1 MIKKRCILSILLI
14 IVLTLVSTSSVF
26 AVPNKVFANTSIF
39 LDIKNSSFEN
49 TITDEF
55 DKPFVSDWVINGENF
70 VSDNVNVVST
80 SAYEG
85 RNSLQLKNGVFN
97 IESKEFIEI
106 ENSAQY
112 LFGVKFVFSD
122 VDDSLQIS
130 VKTYNSQNEII
141 ATHKSQTIIS
151 KQENLDKWQEAFLM
165 VDKDANAKKVKI
177 SIEVDSKKG
186 SVGVDNVYGYKNF
199 VNLYNGASIS
209 LEKNIVQIRF
219 TAKIDIDVYQTFI
232 NNYSFVSV
240 GMLLSPKE
248 QVDKVGE
255 FTVKGIPE
263 NGKMAMI
270 SASNWNNPNSYMKDG
285 YYTFCAGFG
294 QHGYGGLENII
305 NGEIVVRAYVKYT
318 ENGKENIIYSS
329 WNLNDNC
336 RSIRQVANSA
346 KQDIEVYNS
355 YSLDQQ
361 EIISAYIEGRTPNVE
376 GLD

>member
-1 MIKKRCILSILLI
+1 M
-14 IVLTLVSTSSVF
+14 
-26 AVPNKVFANTSIF
+26 NKNDTM
-39 LDIKNSSFEN
+39 N
-49 TITDEF
+49 
-55 DKPFVSDWVINGENF
+55 
-70 VSDNVNVVST
+70 
-80 SAYEG
+80 
-85 RNSLQLKNGVFN
+85 
-97 IESKEFIEI
+97 SKEFIEI

-151 KQENLDKWQEAFLM
+151 KQENLDKWREAFLM

-318 ENGKENIIYSS
+318 ENGKENIIYSR

>member
-1 MIKKRCILSILLI
+1 MIKKRCILSRLLI

-85 RNSLQLKNGVFN
+85 RNSLQLKNGVFT

-106 ENSAQY
+106 ENSAEY

-186 SVGVDNVYGYKNF
+186 SVRVDNVYGYKNF

-294 QHGYGGLENII
+294 QHGYDDLENII

-361 EIISAYIEGRTPNVE
+361 EIISAYIEGRTPNIE